1 MEENVLV
8 KVKKETNGLGV
19 AGFVV
24 ALIGLIQSWI
34 PVVNLIAMIYC
45 SVAFLLCFIS
55 LFLKNK
61 KKIMPIIGLVFSTT
75 GAIFFY
81 LVYQGIFSSLSTNL
95 SSLLESLS
103 SALGLS

>member
-1 MEENVLV
+1 MGENVT
-8 KVKKETNGLGV
+8 VKKETNGLGV

-24 ALIGLIQSWI
+24 ALIGLILSWI
-34 PVVNLIAMIYC
+34 PVVNIVGIILC

-61 KKIMPIIGLVFSTT
+61 KKILPIIGLLFSTA
-75 GAIFFY
+75 GAILFY
-81 LVYQGIFSSLSTNL
+81 LVYVGIFSGI
-95 SSLLESLS
+95 SSGIS